1 MSSRKPQNAEL
12 QKMLKNIL
20 AKPAQLQK
28 SPDKMPSMKE
38 QRRRRKL
45 IDGVMVERGGDDDE

>member
-45 IDGVMVERGGDDDE
+45 IDGVMVERGGDDNE

>member
-1 MSSRKPQNAEL
+1 MTWGQQIHNS
-12 QKMLKNIL
+12 LKNIL

-45 IDGVMVERGGDDDE
+45 IDGVMVERGGDDNE